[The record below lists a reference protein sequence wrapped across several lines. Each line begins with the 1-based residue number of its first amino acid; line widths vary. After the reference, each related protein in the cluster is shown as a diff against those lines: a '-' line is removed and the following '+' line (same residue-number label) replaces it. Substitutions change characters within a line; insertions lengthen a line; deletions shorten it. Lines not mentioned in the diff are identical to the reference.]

1 VQVEPKDFVSVLSRT
16 ASPLVVMAPGA
27 WGIFRSKLNYLSS
40 YKGLTFFTKCDEE
53 RVLPPGTELVRAGK
67 IWIPG

>member
-1 VQVEPKDFVSVLSRT
+1 
-16 ASPLVVMAPGA
+16 MAPGA

-53 RVLPPGTELVRAGK
+53 VVLPPGTELVRAGK